1 MKFILY
7 ICLEIN
13 IISFG
18 STFAENYGK
27 ASCFL
32 SLKVLFYSKKHDLKL
47 AQVNLW
53 EPRVLIGYY

>member
-18 STFAENYGK
+18 STFAENYVK

-32 SLKVLFYSKKHDLKL
+32 SLKVLLYSKKHDPKL
-47 AQVNLW
+47 AQVNL
-53 EPRVLIGYY
+53 